1 MGVKFGP
8 LFRERGVTGRVIENL
23 TILEGKIIA
32 IDALVTLYEMI
43 SIIRDREGRP
53 LRDSRG
59 RITSHLVGLFNRTC
73 RMLALGIKP
82 VYVFD
87 GPPHPLKLKTIQER
101 HIRKEEAEQKYIAAL
116 SRGDFE
122 EAKKYAKQAARIED
136 YMVSTA
142 KKLLEY
148 LGVPVIQAPH
158 DGEAQAAFIVR
169 RGDAYAVSSPD
180 YDSFLYGSPRVIR
193 GLRITKSGGR
203 KGEEEITEY
212 TLDEVLEKLE
222 LTHEQLID
230 LAILIGTDFNPEG
243 FPGIGPKRAY
253 DYIKRYGSLER
264 VVKLGLVRW
273 RYPFEIG
280 EIRSIFLNPP
290 VTANYNIEFREPQR
304 EKIIEFLVEEH
315 DFNPERVNNELD
327 PVFKRLEREEKAGR
341 QASLFDFFR

>member
-315 DFNPERVNNELD
+315 DFNPERVNNEL
-327 PVFKRLEREEKAGR
+327 
-341 QASLFDFFR
+341 